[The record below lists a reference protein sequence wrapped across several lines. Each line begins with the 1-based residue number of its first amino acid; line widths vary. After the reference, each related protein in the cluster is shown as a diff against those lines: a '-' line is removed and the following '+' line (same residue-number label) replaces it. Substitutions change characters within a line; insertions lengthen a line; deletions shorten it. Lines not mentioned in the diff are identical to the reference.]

1 MAAWS
6 AAGDEPPSSPI
17 PGFAFQND
25 PFDEPVSPPTRD
37 GTRQRFANFDSQLLA
52 LGPNASPDQAK
63 RALEA
68 HLAETDRRMEEA
80 GRLGTALVAQRK
92 ELEERL
98 QEVVDQQAEGE
109 LSEELKEKLVEIER
123 EYNEVAR
130 ESARAFL
137 PKQRVPSNEG
147 GAEGSPFVPE
157 GRGGRRSVSPSKFET
172 QAVASPAKLSVP
184 NRKVRNQPAQR
195 VHDIEFAAEISTSLI
210 AQVRNLQSILAQKE
224 EELRDIKIERSRL
237 EYDAEG
243 LHQRVKNLDESE
255 SRYKDENWS
264 LETQVHELMAAQ
276 KDAAAR
282 EKKLQQSINNLQSE
296 KNTAQRELDE
306 VKMNHAR
313 LADEYAAAVK
323 THDVEL
329 GAAKRNLVMADS
341 ERFALN
347 RKIEDLTGQN
357 QELAKAISS
366 QRSRMSDRQ
375 ESFGM
380 SEDDLK
386 AASNGDTP
394 DDSPPPSPVKGT
406 PLRHSMLE
414 SETLKTSLS
423 HAQRTIQS
431 LRTNVHREKTEKL
444 ELRRMLQDARDE
456 LEKTR
461 QDPMPEKRRP
471 RKSEANKEF
480 KKPPPRLL
488 GNLRPVRSEIY
499 IDEEDW
505 EDQTDDGTITGNRS
519 FSRQRSSVPP
529 VAESIE
535 TDDFETAHETSDN
548 EREFETANDRSGNTT
563 DDFHTGAE
571 DFSSSDDAMTETDSP
586 SKNTLRGRRQPSPL
600 FTHNGHIESTASTDD
615 EYGFDGRR
623 TPTSQF
629 PPLQSKFPVRANR
642 GGFRRSRQGSEDPS
656 FQSPASYTLSS
667 AATTPQQG
675 VQNLAAELGDF
686 DGSDNES
693 NRSATPNRSIYS
705 RPGSIRCRTV
715 SPPPPVPP
723 VPAMPRLLMVNSS
736 MMTEPMQ
743 ELPANALAAMGDRP
757 VSFVPSEYSEMGTQ
771 YLDDSLAKFP
781 SPPTA
786 KDLGLSFEDAENLK
800 QEHARQI
807 EQLHAENATAHATA
821 VDSLKASHADAIN
834 RALDE
839 AKSRHAQE
847 VENMK
852 LTHAELANKSA
863 EASAAHAAELEALR
877 ADHAARI
884 AQIESELQAQH
895 SSELENLK
903 ASHEKELASAKK
915 QSDTAHRAEL
925 TALVAAH
932 AAQIELA
939 KKQLSAN
946 HEKDLESLKATHAE
960 QIDLSKQG
968 SDEAH
973 AQELEKLKAAHV
985 AQIDEANN
993 NLRATHSQE
1002 LEALKAAHATQV
1014 EQSQKAA
1021 TSAHAAELA
1030 SLAAAHSL
1038 QLKSAKTESDDSLAK
1053 QIELLKATHEEQLQT
1068 SKADADAYLAREL
1081 ESLKATHAEQL
1092 RSTKAD
1098 GETTLARELE
1108 AIHATHA
1115 QQLQSARDES
1125 SARLDRELEGLRA
1138 AHAKQLEE
1146 TKQESQTAQ
1155 AAAIAAL
1162 AATHEKTLE
1171 EVKAKSEAS
1180 HVADVESLKAAHSKE
1195 LDDFKLERDSAQA
1208 AATAALTASHAKEI
1222 ESIKADADA
1231 EMDNQLE
1238 SLRKSHSQELDA
1250 LMESHSKELASL
1262 KESHSTDLAALKA
1275 EHAAASA
1282 QELEGFKAA
1291 LSKQMESTRSEG
1303 DAAHSQQLE
1312 AINAAHS
1319 EIVEAHKRDSAAAA
1333 AALETAKVKHQRQ
1346 LESVKANHERQ
1357 LEALR
1362 SEHAAAKSKEL
1373 SSVFSN
1379 HEAQLAA
1386 ATAALLATK
1395 GKEIDELRSTHNHQ
1409 LAKLSEE
1416 HNASMAKS
1424 QQQASSEHA
1433 AQLEALQ
1440 VELAA
1445 VKAKELDALA
1455 SAHGKQVEA
1464 LQAEYAAAK
1473 AKDFKDMTST
1483 HEKHVQDLRTE
1494 FNSAK
1499 AKELEQMSKTHEESI
1514 KALEAEAAASKLA
1527 ALEELSASHGI
1538 HTKTLGADAEAQK
1551 AKELDALSAMHA
1563 EQLKSRQAEHEAAMA
1578 KLKEEMAASHELKLK
1593 AFGSETGASQARE
1606 LEALRAAHEKDL
1618 AALRDEHEASRAKE
1632 LDELN
1637 MRHGGLLESLRTEHK
1652 TTLDRALANLKATHD
1667 KDIDSL
1673 NGTHASTTA
1682 AALEALKSNHTKQL
1696 DVLKSEHEAD
1706 LVRHLD
1712 SIREEHRSQLE
1723 AQKSGSLAE
1732 KEELVA
1738 GHALELEALRKS
1750 LAVAR
1755 PSLKY
1760 SSVSAVSTEP
1770 IEQTNEE
1777 AESLR
1782 SPKRD
1787 AFIIPRE
1794 NEPLTPAGRR
1804 NKDKNAVPFIAED
1817 ETRQSPSS
1825 VMAGP
1830 ETPESQRPFREMSTN
1845 TDARPSRKPMV
1856 PTSDSSSQTALTS
1869 ESIEHLM
1876 MKKQH
1881 QRTTSSDSVSHS
1893 PYVATPGSPIRHHRR
1908 TSHDSARGDS
1918 GLIAG
1923 AEPIPSRRPG
1933 SSASA
1938 QSSAQA
1944 VPPLPANHREAIEAA
1959 RTGSSSGAGAKGAMG
1974 PPLVPASAYKN
1985 AGRPWT
1991 PRENRPMSPASFASQ
2006 SQPRLGTPTPRAG
2019 RTNSAL
2025 GNAEFNSPTRH
2036 PGRSR
2041 QSSLSSFT
2049 SEIDTRFNTHG
2060 GTMGVDMSDLGT
2072 DPRMI
2077 QAITQT
2083 MIGEYLWKYT
2093 RKAGRGE
2100 MSENRHRRYFWVH
2113 PYTRT
2118 LYWSTSDP
2126 SAAGKTELRAKSVPI
2141 EAVRVVS
2148 DDNPMPPGL
2157 HRKSLVI
2164 ISPGRTIKFTC
2175 TTGQRHET
2183 WFNALSYL
2191 LLRTGDEG
2199 QADTEEM
2206 AGNITQDDVNEF
2218 NPSMGQRS
2226 TNGTRQRGPA
2236 SLSSYNSRTTRTE
2249 SPNVDMMAIPTLTPT
2264 HERTSAR
2271 PGTIGRLSRYGSG
2284 LFNSVGRKSRTGVDN
2299 AIYEAS
2305 EVNDSA
2311 EELRQIIEQQDRES
2325 DRLENVRACCD
2336 GKHDVGTLSHS
2347 SKRNRHSSANHLA
2360 APAHNHA
2367 HPGRSTTPTP
2377 SIPNTLRSRA

>member
-1 MAAWS
+1 MVSCGRRA
-6 AAGDEPPSSPI
+6 PSSPI

-25 PFDEPVSPPTRD
+25 PFDEPASPPTRD

-80 GRLGTALVAQRK
+80 GRLGTALVAQRR

-137 PKQRVPSNEG
+137 PKARVPSNEG
-147 GAEGSPFVPE
+147 GAEGSLAPE
-157 GRGGRRSVSPSKFET
+157 GRSGRRSVSPSKFET
-172 QAVASPAKLSVP
+172 QAIASPAKLSVP

-210 AQVRNLQSILAQKE
+210 AQVRNLQSILAEKE

-276 KDAAAR
+276 KEAADR
-282 EKKLQQSINNLQSE
+282 EKKLQQNINNLQSE

-313 LADEYAAAVK
+313 LADEYTAAVK

-347 RKIEDLTGQN
+347 RKIEDLTSQN
-357 QELAKAISS
+357 QELARAISS

-375 ESFGM
+375 ENFGM
-380 SEDDLK
+380 SEDELK
-386 AASNGDTP
+386 AASRGDTP

-471 RKSEANKEF
+471 RKSETSKEF

-505 EDQTDDGTITGNRS
+505 EDQTDDGTITGNRP
-519 FSRQRSSVPP
+519 FSRQRSSIPP

-586 SKNTLRGRRQPSPL
+586 SKNTLRGRRQPSQL
-600 FTHNGHIESTASTDD
+600 FTQNGHPDSTASTDD

-629 PPLQSKFPVRANR
+629 PPFQHKFPARVSR

-656 FQSPASYTLSS
+656 FQSPASYTQSS

-693 NRSATPNRSIYS
+693 NRSATPNRIYS

-743 ELPANALAAMGDRP
+743 ELPANALATMSDRP
-757 VSFVPSEYSEMGTQ
+757 VSMNTVVSHLAPSEYSEMGTQ
-771 YLDDSLAKFP
+771 YLDDNLAKFP
-781 SPPTA
+781 SPPTSA
-786 KDLGLSFEDAENLK
+786 RDPGLSFEDAENLK

-807 EQLHAENATAHATA
+807 EQLHAENANAHATA
-821 VDSLKASHADAIN
+821 VDSLKASHADAIS

-839 AKSRHAQE
+839 VKSRHAQE

-852 LTHAELANKSA
+852 LTHAELASKSA

-877 ADHAARI
+877 AEHAARI
-884 AQIESELQAQH
+884 AQIESELLAQH
-895 SSELENLK
+895 SSGAGDSQGE
-903 ASHEKELASAKK
+903 AELA
-915 QSDTAHRAEL
+915 
-925 TALVAAH
+925 ALVAAH

-946 HEKDLESLKATHAE
+946 HEKDLESLKAAHAE

-973 AQELEKLKAAHV
+973 AQELEKLKAAHL

-1014 EQSQKAA
+1014 EQSQNAA
-1021 TSAHAAELA
+1021 SSAHAAELA
-1030 SLAAAHSL
+1030 SLAAAHAQ

-1053 QIELLKATHEEQLQT
+1053 QIGLLKATHEEELRT
-1068 SKADADAYLAREL
+1068 SKADADAHLAREL

-1092 RSTKAD
+1092 QSTKAD

-1108 AIHATHA
+1108 AIHAKHA

-1125 SARLDRELEGLRA
+1125 SARLDREMEGLRA
-1138 AHAKQLEE
+1138 THAKQLEE
-1146 TKQESQTAQ
+1146 SKQESESAQ

-1162 AATHEKTLE
+1162 AATHAKTLE
-1171 EVKAKSEAS
+1171 EVKAKNEAS
-1180 HVADVESLKAAHSKE
+1180 HQAAVESLKTAHSKE
-1195 LDDFKLERDSAQA
+1195 LEDFQLERDSAQA
-1208 AATAALTASHAKEI
+1208 AAIAALTASHAKEI
-1222 ESIKADADA
+1222 ASMKADADA
-1231 EMDNQLE
+1231 EMANQLD
-1238 SLRKSHSQELDA
+1238 SLRRSHSQELDA
-1250 LMESHSKELASL
+1250 LMESHTKELASL
-1262 KESHSTDLAALKA
+1262 KESHSSDLATLKA

-1282 QELEGFKAA
+1282 QELESFKTA

-1333 AALETAKVKHQRQ
+1333 AALETAKAKHAQQ
-1346 LESVKANHERQ
+1346 LEAVKANHERQ
-1357 LEALR
+1357 LETLK
-1362 SEHAAAKSKEL
+1362 SEHEAAKSKEL
-1373 SSVFSN
+1373 GNIFSN

-1395 GKEIDELRSTHNHQ
+1395 GKEIDELRSTHNNQ
-1409 LAKLSEE
+1409 LAKLNDE

-1433 AQLEALQ
+1433 AQLEAMQ

-1445 VKAKELDALA
+1445 VKAKELEALT

-1473 AKDFKDMTST
+1473 AKDFKDVTSA
-1483 HEKHVQDLRTE
+1483 HEKHVQTLRAE
-1494 FNSAK
+1494 FDSTK
-1499 AKELEQMSKTHEESI
+1499 AREVEEMTKAHEEAI
-1514 KALEAEAAASKLA
+1514 KALKAEAAASKLA
-1527 ALEELSASHGI
+1527 ALEELSASHGT
-1538 HTKTLGADAEAQK
+1538 HTKSLGAEAEAQK
-1551 AKELDALSAMHA
+1551 AKELDELSAMHA
-1563 EQLKSRQAEHEAAMA
+1563 EQLKARQAEHEAAIV
-1578 KLKEEMAASHELKLK
+1578 KLKEEMAASHELENSK
-1593 AFGSETGASQARE
+1593 
-1606 LEALRAAHEKDL
+1606 ALRAAHEKDL
-1618 AALRDEHEASRAKE
+1618 AALREEHEASRAKE

-1682 AALEALKSNHTKQL
+1682 AALEALKSNHSKQL

-1706 LVRHLD
+1706 LARHLD

-1732 KEELVA
+1732 KEALVA
-1738 GHALELEALRKS
+1738 SHALELEALRKS

-1755 PSLKY
+1755 PSLNY

-1770 IEQTNEE
+1770 IEQANEE
-1777 AESLR
+1777 TGSLR

-1794 NEPLTPAGRR
+1794 REPQTPAGRR
-1804 NKDKNAVPFIAED
+1804 NKDKSAVPFIAED

-1825 VMAGP
+1825 VAVGP
-1830 ETPESQRPFREMSTN
+1830 ETPESQRPFKEMSTN
-1845 TDARPSRKPMV
+1845 TDARPSRKPKL
-1856 PTSDSSSQTALTS
+1856 PTSDNSCQTALTL
-1869 ESIEHLM
+1869 EGIEHLM

-1881 QRTTSSDSVSHS
+1881 QRTTSSDSVTHTPRVPVVIPALSQEPNPS
-1893 PYVATPGSPIRHHRR
+1893 PA
-1908 TSHDSARGDS
+1908 
-1918 GLIAG
+1918 
-1923 AEPIPSRRPG
+1923 RRPG

-1938 QSSAQA
+1938 QSSAQT

-1959 RTGSSSGAGAKGAMG
+1959 RTGSSSGAGARSAMG

-1985 AGRPWT
+1985 GGRPWT
-1991 PRENRPMSPASFASQ
+1991 PRENRPMSPASLASQ

-2025 GNAEFNSPTRH
+2025 GNAEFNSPTRG

-2060 GTMGVDMSDLGT
+2060 GTMGVEMGDLAGT

-2175 TTGQRHET
+2175 TTG
-2183 WFNALSYL
+2183 
-2191 LLRTGDEG
+2191 DEG
-2199 QADTEEM
+2199 QADTEEI

-2218 NPSMGQRS
+2218 NPAMGQRT
-2226 TNGTRQRGPA
+2226 TNGSRPRGPA

-2325 DRLENVRACCD
+2325 DRLENENTTLGRCRTVRR
-2336 GKHDVGTLSHS
+2336 GTDTA
-2347 SKRNRHSSANHLA
+2347 RRIIWPHLRTTMLTPGGRRRLLLRYLLA
-2360 APAHNHA
+2360 RG
-2367 HPGRSTTPTP
+2367 PGRNH
-2377 SIPNTLRSRA
+2377 ITL

>member
-25 PFDEPVSPPTRD
+25 PFDEPIPPPMRD
-37 GTRQRFANFDSQLLA
+37 STRQRFANFDSQLLA

-92 ELEERL
+92 ELEDRL
-98 QEVVDQQAEGE
+98 QEVVDQQAAGG
-109 LSEELKEKLVEIER
+109 LSDELKEKLVEIER
-123 EYNEVAR
+123 DYNEVAR

-137 PKQRVPSNEG
+137 PKSRVPSNEA
-147 GAEGSPFVPE
+147 AEGSPFVPE

-172 QAVASPAKLSVP
+172 QAIGSPTKLSVP
-184 NRKVRNQPAQR
+184 NRKLRNQPAQR

-210 AQVRNLQSILAQKE
+210 AQVRNLQAILAEKE
-224 EELRDIKIERSRL
+224 EELRDIKIEKSRL

-243 LHQRVKNLDESE
+243 FQQRVKILDESE

-264 LETQVHELMAAQ
+264 LETQVHELMSAQ

-282 EKKLQQSINNLQSE
+282 EKKLQQTVNILQSE
-296 KNTAQRELDE
+296 KNSAQRELDE
-306 VKMNHAR
+306 VKLTHAR
-313 LADEYAAAVK
+313 LTDEYAASVK

-329 GAAKRNLVMADS
+329 GAAKRNLIMAES

-375 ESFGM
+375 EVFGM
-380 SEDDLK
+380 NEDDFK
-386 AASNGDTP
+386 TAHGGDTP
-394 DDSPPPSPVKGT
+394 DDSPPPSPIKGT

-461 QDPMPEKRRP
+461 QEPMPEKRRP
-471 RKSEANKEF
+471 RKSETRDF

-519 FSRQRSSVPP
+519 FSKQRSSVPP

-535 TDDFETAHETSDN
+535 TDDFETAHETSDQDQA
-548 EREFETANDRSGNTT
+548 FDTANDRSGNTT

-571 DFSSSDDAMTETDSP
+571 DFSSSDDDMTETDSP
-586 SKNTLRGRRQPSPL
+586 SKNTLRGRRQPSQM
-600 FTHNGHIESTASTDD
+600 FAHNGSIDSTASTDD
-615 EYGFDGRR
+615 EYSFDGRR

-629 PPLQSKFPVRANR
+629 PPLQPRFPVRVNR
-642 GGFRRSRQGSEDPS
+642 DAYRRSRQGSEDPS
-656 FQSPASYTLSS
+656 YQSPASYTHSS
-667 AATTPQQG
+667 TATTPQQG

-693 NRSATPNRSIYS
+693 NRSATPNRSIYNS
-705 RPGSIRCRTV
+705 RPGSCRTV

-723 VPAMPRLLMVNSS
+723 VPAMPRMLMVESG
-736 MMTEPMQ
+736 MMTEPVP
-743 ELPANALAAMGDRP
+743 ELFPITPATVVDRP
-757 VSFVPSEYSEMGTQ
+757 MSMNTVISQFALSEYSEMGTQ

-781 SPPTA
+781 SPPTSA
-786 KDLGLSFEDAENLK
+786 KDLVLSLEEAENLK
-800 QEHARQI
+800 QEHARHI
-807 EQLHAENATAHATA
+807 ENLHAENATAHATA
-821 VDSLKASHADAIN
+821 VDSLKASHADALS

-839 AKSRHAQE
+839 AKSLHAQE
-847 VENMK
+847 VDNMK
-852 LTHAELANKSA
+852 LTHAELASKST

-877 ADHAARI
+877 ADHDAKI
-884 AQIESELQAQH
+884 AQIESELKAQH
-895 SSELENLK
+895 SSELETLK
-903 ASHEKELASAKK
+903 ANHEKELASAKK
-915 QSDTAHRAEL
+915 QSDTAHGAEL
-925 TALVAAH
+925 AALVAAH
-932 AAQIELA
+932 AAQIELV
-939 KKQLSAN
+939 KKQLSAS
-946 HEKDLESLKATHAE
+946 HEKDLESLKATYAE
-960 QIDLSKQG
+960 QLDLSKQG

-973 AQELEKLKAAHV
+973 AEELEKLKAAHL

-993 NLRATHSQE
+993 KLRATHSQE
-1002 LEALKAAHATQV
+1002 LEALKGAHATQV
-1014 EQSQKAA
+1014 EESKDVAH
-1021 TSAHAAELA
+1021 SAHAAELA
-1030 SLAAAHSL
+1030 SLTAAHAL
-1038 QLKSAKTESDDSLAK
+1038 QLKWAKTESEDSLAK
-1053 QIELLKATHEEQLQT
+1053 QIGLLKASHEEQLRT
-1068 SKADADAYLAREL
+1068 SKAEADAYLAREI
-1081 ESLKATHAEQL
+1081 ESLKANHAEQL
-1092 RSTKAD
+1092 QSTKAD

-1108 AIHATHA
+1108 AIQAKHA
-1115 QQLQSARDES
+1115 QQLQSAHEES

-1138 AHAKQLEE
+1138 AHAKELEE
-1146 TKQESQTAQ
+1146 SKQESQSAQ

-1162 AATHEKTLE
+1162 VASHAKTLE
-1171 EVKAKSEAS
+1171 EAKAKSETS
-1180 HVADVESLKAAHSKE
+1180 HLAAIDTLKAAHSKE
-1195 LDDFKLERDSAQA
+1195 LEDFKLERDTAQTA
-1208 AATAALTASHAKEI
+1208 AIAALTASHAKAI
-1222 ESIKADADA
+1222 ASTKADADA
-1231 EMDNQLE
+1231 EMAEQLE
-1238 SLRKSHSQELDA
+1238 SLRK
-1250 LMESHSKELASL
+1250 SHSKELASL
-1262 KESHSTDLAALKA
+1262 KESHSNDLAALRA
-1275 EHAAASA
+1275 EYSAASA

-1333 AALETAKVKHQRQ
+1333 AALESA
-1346 LESVKANHERQ
+1346 KANHERQ
-1357 LEALR
+1357 LESLR

-1373 SSVFSN
+1373 GDLSAK
-1379 HEAQLAA
+1379 HEVQLAA

-1395 GKEIDELRSTHNHQ
+1395 SKEMDELRSTHNDQ
-1409 LAKLSEE
+1409 LAKLDEE
-1416 HNASMAKS
+1416 HSATMAKS
-1424 QQQASSEHA
+1424 LQQAASEHA
-1433 AQLEALQ
+1433 AQLESLQ
-1440 VELAA
+1440 AEMAA
-1445 VKAKELDALA
+1445 VKAKELEALA
-1455 SAHGKQVEA
+1455 SAHGRQVEA
-1464 LQAEYAAAK
+1464 MQAEYAAAK
-1473 AKDFKDMTST
+1473 AMDFEDMTSS
-1483 HEKHVQDLRTE
+1483 HEKQVQALRIE

-1499 AKELEQMSKTHEESI
+1499 ASELEQISKAHDEAI
-1514 KALEAEAAASKLA
+1514 KALRAEAAAAKLA

-1538 HTKTLGADAEAQK
+1538 HTKSLGAEAEALK
-1551 AKELDALSAMHA
+1551 AKELDELSAMHA
-1563 EQLKSRQAEHEAAMA
+1563 AQLKSRQAEHEAAIA
-1578 KLKEEMAASHELKLK
+1578 KMKEDMAASHELKLK
-1593 AFGSETGASQARE
+1593 ALASDTGASQTRE
-1606 LEALRAAHEKDL
+1606 LEALRAAHDKDL

-1637 MRHGGLLESLRTEHK
+1637 MRHSGLLESLRMEHK
-1652 TTLDRALANLKATHD
+1652 ATLDQALANLKNTHD

-1673 NGTHASTTA
+1673 NGTHATTTA
-1682 AALEALKSNHTKQL
+1682 AALEALKSNHSKQL

-1706 LVRHLD
+1706 LARHLD
-1712 SIREEHRSQLE
+1712 SIREEHTSQLE

-1732 KEELVA
+1732 KEKLVA
-1738 GHALELEALRKS
+1738 AHALELEALRKS
-1750 LAVAR
+1750 LAVVR

-1760 SSVSAVSTEP
+1760 STVSAVSTEP
-1770 IEQTNEE
+1770 IEQTIEE
-1777 AESLR
+1777 PESLR

-1787 AFIIPRE
+1787 AFIIPHERE
-1794 NEPLTPAGRR
+1794 PQTPMGRR
-1804 NKDKNAVPFIAED
+1804 GKDKSAVPFIAED

-1830 ETPESQRPFREMSTN
+1830 ETPESQRPFKEMSTN
-1845 TDARPSRKPMV
+1845 TDARPSRKPKV
-1856 PTSDSSSQTALTS
+1856 TTADNSSQTALTS
-1869 ESIEHLM
+1869 EGIEHL

-1881 QRTTSSDSVSHS
+1881 QRTTSSDSVSHT
-1893 PYVATPGSPIRHHRR
+1893 PYVATPGSPIRHQRR
-1908 TSHDSARGDS
+1908 TSQDSNRGDS

-1923 AEPIPSRRPG
+1923 AEPIPARRPG

-1959 RTGSSSGAGAKGAMG
+1959 RTGSSSGSGAKGAMG

-1985 AGRPWT
+1985 GARPWT
-1991 PRENRPMSPASFASQ
+1991 PRENRPMSPASFASH

-2025 GNAEFNSPTRH
+2025 GNVDLHSPSRV

-2049 SEIDTRFNTHG
+2049 SEIETRFNTHG
-2060 GTMGVDMSDLGT
+2060 GTMGVDMSDLAGT

-2093 RKAGRGE
+2093 RKAGRGD

-2191 LLRTGDEG
+2191 LLRTGEDG
-2199 QADTEEM
+2199 QADTEEI

-2218 NPSMGQRS
+2218 NPSVGQRPA
-2226 TNGTRQRGPA
+2226 NGNRSRAAP

-2264 HERTSAR
+2264 HEKSTAR

-2284 LFNSVGRKSRTGVDN
+2284 LFNSMGRKSRTGVDN

-2347 SKRNRHSSANHLA
+2347 SKRNRHSSSNQLN
-2360 APAHNHA
+2360 APTHNHA
-2367 HPGRSTTPTP
+2367 HPGRSSTPTP
-2377 SIPNTLRSRA
+2377 SIPTTLRSRA

>member
-1 MAAWS
+1 MAS
-6 AAGDEPPSSPI
+6 C
-17 PGFAFQND
+17 
-25 PFDEPVSPPTRD
+25 
-37 GTRQRFANFDSQLLA
+37 TRQRFANFDPQLLA
-52 LGPNASPDQAK
+52 LGPNASPEQAK

-80 GRLGTALVAQRK
+80 GRLGTALVAQRQ

-123 EYNEVAR
+123 DYNEVAR
-130 ESARAFL
+130 ETARAFL
-137 PKQRVPSNEG
+137 PKARVPSNEAG
-147 GAEGSPFVPE
+147 EGSLAPE
-157 GRGGRRSVSPSKFET
+157 GKGGRRSVSPSKFEA
-172 QAVASPAKLSVP
+172 QAIASPSKLSIP
-184 NRKVRNQPAQR
+184 NRKLRNQPAQR

-210 AQVRNLQSILAQKE
+210 AQVRNLQSILAEKE
-224 EELRDIKIERSRL
+224 EELRDIKVQKSRL

-243 LHQRVKNLDESE
+243 FQQRVKVLDESE

-264 LETQVHELMAAQ
+264 LETQVHELTAAQ
-276 KDAAAR
+276 RDGANR
-282 EKKLQQSINNLQSE
+282 EKKLQQTVNILQAE
-296 KNTAQRELDE
+296 KNTAQRDLDE

-313 LADEYAAAVK
+313 LADEYAASIK

-329 GAAKRNLVMADS
+329 GAAKRNLIMADS
-341 ERFALN
+341 ERHALN

-375 ESFGM
+375 EVFGM
-380 SEDDLK
+380 NEDDLK
-386 AASNGDTP
+386 AAQNGDTP
-394 DDSPPPSPVKGT
+394 DDSPPPSPIKGT
-406 PLRHSMLE
+406 PLRHTMLE

-471 RKSEANKEF
+471 RKSDTKDF

-505 EDQTDDGTITGNRS
+505 EDQTDDGTITGINRS
-519 FSRQRSSVPP
+519 FSRQRSSVPE

-535 TDDFETAHETSDN
+535 IEDFETAHETSDHDQD
-548 EREFETANDRSGNTT
+548 FDTANDRSGETT

-586 SKNTLRGRRQPSPL
+586 SKNTLRGRRPPSQMYV
-600 FTHNGHIESTASTDD
+600 HKGSIDSTATTDD

-629 PPLQSKFPVRANR
+629 PPLQPRFPVRVNR
-642 GGFRRSRQGSEDPS
+642 GGFRQTRRGSEDPS
-656 FQSPASYTLSS
+656 FSSPASYTLSS

-675 VQNLAAELGDF
+675 IQNLAAELGDF

-693 NRSATPNRSIYS
+693 NRSATPSRSIRYGS
-705 RPGSIRCRTV
+705 RPGSVKSRTV

-723 VPAMPRLLMVNSS
+723 VPAMPRMLMVESG
-736 MMTEPMQ
+736 MMTEP
-743 ELPANALAAMGDRP
+743 LPGLSPIAHSTAVDRHLSMNT
-757 VSFVPSEYSEMGTQ
+757 VISQFAPSEYSEIGTQ
-771 YLDDSLAKFP
+771 YLDQSLAKFP
-781 SPPTA
+781 SPPNTA
-786 KDLGLSFEDAENLK
+786 RDLGLSHEDAENLK
-800 QEHARQI
+800 QEHAKQI

-821 VDSLKASHADAIN
+821 VDSLKASHADALS
-834 RALDE
+834 RALEE

-847 VENMK
+847 VDNMK
-852 LTHAELANKSA
+852 LTHAELANKSV

-877 ADHAARI
+877 ADHEAKI
-884 AQIESELQAQH
+884 AQIASELKAQH
-895 SSELENLK
+895 SSELETLK
-903 ASHEKELASAKK
+903 ANHEKELTSTKK
-915 QSDTAHRAEL
+915 QSDTAHGAEL
-925 TALVAAH
+925 AALVAAH

-939 KKQLSAN
+939 KKQLSAS
-946 HEKDLESLKATHAE
+946 HQKDLDELKAAHTE
-960 QIDLSKQG
+960 QIDRSKQG
-968 SDEAH
+968 SDAAH
-973 AQELEKLKAAHV
+973 AEELENLKAVHL
-985 AQIDEANN
+985 AQIDDANN
-993 NLRATHSQE
+993 KLQTTHSQE

-1014 EQSQKAA
+1014 EQSKDAA
-1021 TSAHAAELA
+1021 TTAHTAELVALAATHAA
-1030 SLAAAHSL
+1030 
-1038 QLKSAKTESDDSLAK
+1038 QLKSAKTESEDSLAK
-1053 QIELLKATHEEQLQT
+1053 EIASLKATHEEQLRT
-1068 SKADADAYLAREL
+1068 SQADSDAHLAREL

-1092 RSTKAD
+1092 QSTKAD
-1098 GETTLARELE
+1098 GNATLAREMDTLQ
-1108 AIHATHA
+1108 AKHT
-1115 QQLQSARDES
+1115 QQLQSAHDES
-1125 SARLDRELEGLRA
+1125 VAHLNRELEGLSA

-1146 TKQESQTAQ
+1146 SKQEGQSTQ

-1162 AATHEKTLE
+1162 AASHAKTLE
-1171 EVKAKSEAS
+1171 EVKAKSENS
-1180 HVADVESLKAAHSKE
+1180 HQSAMDSLKAAHSKE
-1195 LDDFKLERDSAQA
+1195 LENLKQESDTAQA
-1208 AATAALTASHAKEI
+1208 AAIAALTASHAKAI
-1222 ESIKADADA
+1222 ASTKAEADT
-1231 EMDNQLE
+1231 EMAKQLD
-1238 SLRKSHSQELDA
+1238 SLRKSHSQELDS
-1250 LMESHSKELASL
+1250 LMDSHSKELASL
-1262 KESHSTDLAALKA
+1262 KESHRSEIETLRA
-1275 EHAAASA
+1275 EHTAASA

-1319 EIVEAHKRDSAAAA
+1319 EIVEAHKRDKAAAA
-1333 AALETAKVKHQRQ
+1333 AALESA
-1346 LESVKANHERQ
+1346 KANHERQ
-1357 LEALR
+1357 LESAKANHERELESLR
-1362 SEHAAAKSKEL
+1362 SEHAAATSKEL
-1373 SSVFSN
+1373 GHLSSK

-1395 GKEIDELRSTHNHQ
+1395 GREIDEMLSMHNGQ
-1409 LAKLSEE
+1409 LANLKEE
-1416 HNASMAKS
+1416 HNASMTKS
-1424 QQQASSEHA
+1424 MQQASSEHA

-1445 VKAKELDALA
+1445 VKAKELEALA
-1455 SAHGKQVEA
+1455 SAHGRQVEA

-1473 AKDFKDMTST
+1473 AKDFEAMTSS
-1483 HEKHVQDLRTE
+1483 HEKHVQALRTE
-1494 FNSAK
+1494 SDSAK
-1499 AKELEQMSKTHEESI
+1499 AKELEEMSKAHDEAV
-1514 KALEAEAAASKLA
+1514 KALKAEAAAAKLA
-1527 ALEELSASHGI
+1527 ALEELSASYGI
-1538 HTKTLGADAEAQK
+1538 HTKSLGAEAEAQK
-1551 AKELDALSAMHA
+1551 AKELDQLSFMHA
-1563 EQLKSRQAEHEAAMA
+1563 EQLRSRQAEHEDAIA
-1578 KLKEEMAASHELKLK
+1578 KLKDEMATSHELKLK
-1593 AFGSETGASQARE
+1593 AIGTETGASQAKE
-1606 LEALRAAHEKDL
+1606 LEALRAAHATDL

-1637 MRHGGLLESLRTEHK
+1637 MRHSGLLDSLRTEHE
-1652 TTLDRALANLKATHD
+1652 TTLDRALANLKTTHD

-1682 AALEALKSNHTKQL
+1682 AALEALKSNHSKQL

-1706 LVRHLD
+1706 LARHLD
-1712 SIREEHRSQLE
+1712 SIRQEHRSQLE
-1723 AQKSGSLAE
+1723 DQKSGSLAE
-1732 KEELVA
+1732 KEKLVA

-1750 LAVAR
+1750 LAVVK
-1755 PSLKY
+1755 PSLDY
-1760 SSVSAVSTEP
+1760 STVSAVSTEP
-1770 IEQTNEE
+1770 IEQINEE
-1777 AESLR
+1777 PESLR

-1794 NEPLTPAGRR
+1794 REPLTPSGRR
-1804 NKDKNAVPFIAED
+1804 SKDMSAVPFIAED

-1825 VMAGP
+1825 AMAGP
-1830 ETPESQRPFREMSTN
+1830 ETPESQRPFKEMSTN
-1845 TDARPSRKPMV
+1845 TDARPSRKPKV
-1856 PTSDSSSQTALTS
+1856 PTSDNGAQTALTS
-1869 ESIEHLM
+1869 EAIEHLM
-1876 MKKQH
+1876 MKKPH
-1881 QRTTSSDSVSHS
+1881 QRTASSDSVVHT
-1893 PYVATPGSPIRHHRR
+1893 PYVATPGPPIRHQRR
-1908 TSHDSARGDS
+1908 PSHDSARGDS

-1923 AEPIPSRRPG
+1923 AEPIPTRRPG

-1938 QSSAQA
+1938 HSSVQP
-1944 VPPLPANHREAIEAA
+1944 VPPLPANHREVIEAA
-1959 RTGSSSGAGAKGAMG
+1959 RTGSSSGPGAKGAMG
-1974 PPLVPASAYKN
+1974 PPLLPASAYKN
-1985 AGRPWT
+1985 ANRPWT

-2006 SQPRLGTPTPRAG
+2006 SQHRLGTPTPRAG
-2019 RTNSAL
+2019 RTSSAL
-2025 GNAEFNSPTRH
+2025 GNADLQSSPSRH
-2036 PGRSR
+2036 LGRSR

-2049 SEIDTRFNTHG
+2049 SEIETRFNANG
-2060 GTMGVDMSDLGT
+2060 GAMGVDMSDLAGT

-2191 LLRTGDEG
+2191 LLRTGEEG
-2199 QADTEEM
+2199 QADTEEI
-2206 AGNITQDDVNEF
+2206 AGNITQEDVNEF
-2218 NPSMGQRS
+2218 NPAVGQRS
-2226 TNGTRQRGPA
+2226 TNGTRPRAPA

-2249 SPNVDMMAIPTLTPT
+2249 SPNIDMMAIPTLTPT
-2264 HERTSAR
+2264 HERGTAR
-2271 PGTIGRLSRYGSG
+2271 PTTIGRLSRYGSG
-2284 LFNSVGRKSRTGVDN
+2284 LFNSMGRKSRTDQDN

-2347 SKRNRHSSANHLA
+2347 SKRNRHSSSNQLNAT
-2360 APAHNHA
+2360 PHNHA
-2367 HPGRSTTPTP
+2367 HPGRSATPTP
-2377 SIPNTLRSRA
+2377 SIPTTLRSRA

>member
-1 MAAWS
+1 MDMREN
-6 AAGDEPPSSPI
+6 GPLI
-17 PGFAFQND
+17 FA
-25 PFDEPVSPPTRD
+25 
-37 GTRQRFANFDSQLLA
+37 
-52 LGPNASPDQAK
+52 
-63 RALEA
+63 
-68 HLAETDRRMEEA
+68 M
-80 GRLGTALVAQRK
+80 
-92 ELEERL
+92 L
-98 QEVVDQQAEGE
+98 Q
-109 LSEELKEKLVEIER
+109 
-123 EYNEVAR
+123 
-130 ESARAFL
+130 
-137 PKQRVPSNEG
+137 
-147 GAEGSPFVPE
+147 
-157 GRGGRRSVSPSKFET
+157 RSVSPSKFEA
-172 QAVASPAKLSVP
+172 QAIASPSKLGIP
-184 NRKVRNQPAQR
+184 NRKLRNQPAQR

-210 AQVRNLQSILAQKE
+210 AQVRNLQSILAEKD
-224 EELRDIKIERSRL
+224 EELRDIKVEKSRL

-243 LHQRVKNLDESE
+243 LHQRVKVLDESE

-264 LETQVHELMAAQ
+264 LETQVHELTAAQ
-276 KDAAAR
+276 REGSDR
-282 EKKLQQSINNLQSE
+282 EKKLQQSINILQAE
-296 KNTAQRELDE
+296 KNSAQRELDE

-313 LADEYAAAVK
+313 LADEYTASIK

-341 ERFALN
+341 ERHALN

-366 QRSRMSDRQ
+366 TRGRMSDRQ
-375 ESFGM
+375 EVFGM
-380 SEDDLK
+380 GDDEFK
-386 AASNGDTP
+386 TAHGGDTP
-394 DDSPPPSPVKGT
+394 DDSPPPSPIKGT
-406 PLRHSMLE
+406 PLRHTMLE

-471 RKSEANKEF
+471 RKSDTKDF

-505 EDQTDDGTITGNRS
+505 EDQTDDGTITMNRS
-519 FSRQRSSVPP
+519 FSAQRSSVPP

-535 TDDFETAHETSDN
+535 IDDFETAHETSDHDQD
-548 EREFETANDRSGNTT
+548 FETANDRSGNTT

-571 DFSSSDDAMTETDSP
+571 EFSSSDDDAMTETDSP
-586 SKNTLRGRRQPSPL
+586 SKNTLRGRRPPTQMYA
-600 FTHNGHIESTASTDD
+600 HNGSIDSTATTDD

-629 PPLQSKFPVRANR
+629 PPLQPRFPVRVNR
-642 GGFRRSRQGSEDPS
+642 GSFQRPRQGSECPS
-656 FQSPASYTLSS
+656 FSSPASYTHSS

-693 NRSATPNRSIYS
+693 NRSATPSRSIYNS
-705 RPGSIRCRTV
+705 RPGSVKSRTV

-723 VPAMPRLLMVNSS
+723 VPAMPRMLMVESG
-736 MMTEPMQ
+736 MMTEP
-743 ELPANALAAMGDRP
+743 LPGLSPIAHSTAVDRHLSMNT
-757 VSFVPSEYSEMGTQ
+757 VISQFAPSEHSEIGTQ
-771 YLDDSLAKFP
+771 YLDDSLAKSP
-781 SPPTA
+781 SPPTLA
-786 KDLGLSFEDAENLK
+786 RDLGLSHEDAENLK
-800 QEHARQI
+800 QEHAKQI

-821 VDSLKASHADAIN
+821 VDSLKANHADALS
-834 RALDE
+834 RALEE

-847 VENMK
+847 VANMK
-852 LTHAELANKSA
+852 LTHVELANKSA
-863 EASAAHAAELEALR
+863 EASAAHVAELEALR
-877 ADHAARI
+877 ADHEAKI
-884 AQIESELQAQH
+884 AHIESELKAQH
-895 SSELENLK
+895 SSELESLK
-903 ASHEKELASAKK
+903 ANHEKELTSTKK
-915 QSDTAHRAEL
+915 QSDTAHGAEL

-946 HEKDLESLKATHAE
+946 HEKDLDELKAAHTE
-960 QIDLSKQG
+960 QIDISKQG
-968 SDEAH
+968 SDAAH
-973 AQELEKLKAAHV
+973 AEELEKLKVAHLT
-985 AQIDEANN
+985 QIDEANN
-993 NLRATHSQE
+993 KLRATHSQE

-1014 EQSQKAA
+1014 EQSKDSA
-1021 TSAHAAELA
+1021 TSAHTAELVA
-1030 SLAAAHSL
+1030 LAATHAA
-1038 QLKSAKTESDDSLAK
+1038 QLKSAKTESEDTLAK
-1053 QIELLKATHEEQLQT
+1053 EIALLKATHEEQLQK
-1068 SKADADAYLAREL
+1068 SQADSDAHLAREL

-1092 RSTKAD
+1092 QSTKAD
-1098 GETTLARELE
+1098 GDATLARELE
-1108 AIHATHA
+1108 ALQTKHT
-1115 QQLQSARDES
+1115 QQLQSAHDES
-1125 SARLDRELEGLRA
+1125 VAHLNRELEGLKA

-1146 TKQESQTAQ
+1146 SKQESQSAQ
-1155 AAAIAAL
+1155 AAAIATL
-1162 AATHEKTLE
+1162 AASHAKTLE
-1171 EVKAKSEAS
+1171 EVKAKSESS
-1180 HVADVESLKAAHSKE
+1180 HLSAIDSLKAAHSKE
-1195 LDDFKLERDSAQA
+1195 LENFKHESETAQA
-1208 AATAALTASHAKEI
+1208 AAIAALTASHAKAI
-1222 ESIKADADA
+1222 ASTKADADA
-1231 EMDNQLE
+1231 EMAKQLD
-1238 SLRKSHSQELDA
+1238 SLRKFHSQELDS
-1250 LMESHSKELASL
+1250 LMDSHSKELASL
-1262 KESHSTDLAALKA
+1262 KESHSSDLDILRA
-1275 EHAAASA
+1275 EHTAASA

-1319 EIVEAHKRDSAAAA
+1319 EIVEAHKRDKAAAA
-1333 AALETAKVKHQRQ
+1333 AALESAKAQHERQ
-1346 LESVKANHERQ
+1346 LESAKANHERE
-1357 LEALR
+1357 LESLR
-1362 SEHAAAKSKEL
+1362 SEHAAATSKEL
-1373 SSVFSN
+1373 GHLSSK
-1379 HEAQLAA
+1379 HKAELAA
-1386 ATAALLATK
+1386 ATAALLVTK
-1395 GKEIDELRSTHNHQ
+1395 GKETDEILSTHNDQ
-1409 LAKLSEE
+1409 LTNLKKQ

-1424 QQQASSEHA
+1424 MQQASSEHA
-1433 AQLEALQ
+1433 AQLDALQ

-1445 VKAKELDALA
+1445 VKAKELEALA
-1455 SAHGKQVEA
+1455 SAHGRQVEA

-1473 AKDFKDMTST
+1473 AKDFEDMTSS
-1483 HEKHVQDLRTE
+1483 HEKHVQALRTE
-1494 FNSAK
+1494 SESSK
-1499 AKELEQMSKTHEESI
+1499 AKELEEMSKAHDEAV
-1514 KALEAEAAASKLA
+1514 KALKAEAVAAKLA

-1538 HTKTLGADAEAQK
+1538 HTKSLGADAEVQK
-1551 AKELDALSAMHA
+1551 AKELDQLSAKHA
-1563 EQLKSRQAEHEAAMA
+1563 EQLRSRQAEHEATIA

-1593 AFGSETGASQARE
+1593 AIGTETGALQARE
-1606 LEALRAAHEKDL
+1606 LEALRGVHEKDL

-1637 MRHGGLLESLRTEHK
+1637 VRHSGLLESLRTEHK
-1652 TTLDRALANLKATHD
+1652 TTLDRALANLKTTHD

-1682 AALEALKSNHTKQL
+1682 AALEALKSNHSKQL
-1696 DVLKSEHEAD
+1696 DILKSEHEAD
-1706 LVRHLD
+1706 LARHLD
-1712 SIREEHRSQLE
+1712 SIRQEHRSQLE
-1723 AQKSGSLAE
+1723 DQKSGSLAE
-1732 KEELVA
+1732 KEKLVA

-1750 LAVAR
+1750 LAVAK
-1755 PSLKY
+1755 PSLNY
-1760 SSVSAVSTEP
+1760 STVSAVSTEP
-1770 IEQTNEE
+1770 IEQTSEE
-1777 AESLR
+1777 PETLR

-1787 AFIIPRE
+1787 AFIIPHERE
-1794 NEPLTPAGRR
+1794 PQTPSGRR
-1804 NKDKNAVPFIAED
+1804 GKDKSASPFIAED

-1825 VMAGP
+1825 MLGGP
-1830 ETPESQRPFREMSTN
+1830 ETPESQRPFKEMSTN
-1845 TDARPSRKPMV
+1845 TDARPSRKPRV
-1856 PTSDSSSQTALTS
+1856 PTSDNGSQTALTS

-1881 QRTTSSDSVSHS
+1881 QRTTSSDSVVHT
-1893 PYVATPGSPIRHHRR
+1893 PYVATPGSPIRHQRR
-1908 TSHDSARGDS
+1908 PSQDSARGDS

-1923 AEPIPSRRPG
+1923 AEPIPTRRPG

-1938 QSSAQA
+1938 HSSVQP
-1944 VPPLPANHREAIEAA
+1944 VPPLPANHREVIEAA

-1974 PPLVPASAYKN
+1974 PPLLPASAYKN
-1985 AGRPWT
+1985 ANRPWT
-1991 PRENRPMSPASFASQ
+1991 PRESRPMSPASFASQ

-2025 GNAEFNSPTRH
+2025 GNADLHSPSRVM
-2036 PGRSR
+2036 GRSR

-2049 SEIDTRFNTHG
+2049 SEIETRFNTNG
-2060 GTMGVDMSDLGT
+2060 GAMGVDMSDLAGT

-2093 RKAGRGE
+2093 RKAGRGD

-2191 LLRTGDEG
+2191 LLRTGEEG
-2199 QADTEEM
+2199 QADTEEI
-2206 AGNITQDDVNEF
+2206 AGNITQDDVAEF
-2218 NPSMGQRS
+2218 NPSVSQRP
-2226 TNGTRQRGPA
+2226 TNGTQSRAPA

-2249 SPNVDMMAIPTLTPT
+2249 SPNIDMMAIPTLTPT
-2264 HERTSAR
+2264 HERGTAR
-2271 PGTIGRLSRYGSG
+2271 PGTIGRLSRYSSG
-2284 LFNSVGRKSRTGVDN
+2284 LFNSMGRKSRPGQDN

-2311 EELRQIIEQQDRES
+2311 EEIRQIIEQQDRES

-2336 GKHDVGTLSHS
+2336 GKFP
-2347 SKRNRHSSANHLA
+2347 K
-2360 APAHNHA
+2360 
-2367 HPGRSTTPTP
+2367 STPDDASP
-2377 SIPNTLRSRA
+2377 RL

>member
-1 MAAWS
+1 M
-6 AAGDEPPSSPI
+6 
-17 PGFAFQND
+17 
-25 PFDEPVSPPTRD
+25 
-37 GTRQRFANFDSQLLA
+37 
-52 LGPNASPDQAK
+52 
-63 RALEA
+63 
-68 HLAETDRRMEEA
+68 
-80 GRLGTALVAQRK
+80 
-92 ELEERL
+92 L
-98 QEVVDQQAEGE
+98 Q
-109 LSEELKEKLVEIER
+109 
-123 EYNEVAR
+123 
-130 ESARAFL
+130 
-137 PKQRVPSNEG
+137 
-147 GAEGSPFVPE
+147 
-157 GRGGRRSVSPSKFET
+157 RSVSPSKFEA
-172 QAVASPAKLSVP
+172 QAIASPSKLGIP
-184 NRKVRNQPAQR
+184 NRKLRNQPAQR

-210 AQVRNLQSILAQKE
+210 AQVRNLQSILAEKE
-224 EELRDIKIERSRL
+224 EELRDIKVEKSRL

-243 LHQRVKNLDESE
+243 FQQRVKVLDESE

-264 LETQVHELMAAQ
+264 LETQVHELTAAQ
-276 KDAAAR
+276 RDSANR
-282 EKKLQQSINNLQSE
+282 EKKLQQTVSILQAE
-296 KNTAQRELDE
+296 KNSAQRELDE
-306 VKMNHAR
+306 AKMNHAR
-313 LADEYAAAVK
+313 LADEYAASIK

-329 GAAKRNLVMADS
+329 GAAKRNLIMADS
-341 ERFALN
+341 ERHALN

-375 ESFGM
+375 EVIGM
-380 SEDDLK
+380 NDDDFK
-386 AASNGDTP
+386 TAHGGDTP
-394 DDSPPPSPVKGT
+394 DDSPPPSPIKGT
-406 PLRHSMLE
+406 PLRHTMLE

-471 RKSEANKEF
+471 RKSDTKDF

-505 EDQTDDGTITGNRS
+505 EDQTDDGTITNNRS
-519 FSRQRSSVPP
+519 FSTQRSSVPA

-535 TDDFETAHETSDN
+535 TDDFETAHETSDQDQ
-548 EREFETANDRSGNTT
+548 EFDTANDRSGETT

-586 SKNTLRGRRQPSPL
+586 SKNTLRGRRPPSQMYA
-600 FTHNGHIESTASTDD
+600 HKGSIDSTATTDD

-623 TPTSQF
+623 TPTSQY
-629 PPLQSKFPVRANR
+629 PPLQPRFPVRVSR
-642 GGFRRSRQGSEDPS
+642 GGFRRSRQNSEDPS
-656 FQSPASYTLSS
+656 FNSPASYTHSS
-667 AATTPQQG
+667 TATTPQQG
-675 VQNLAAELGDF
+675 IQNLAAELGDF

-693 NRSATPNRSIYS
+693 NRSATPSRSIYNS
-705 RPGSIRCRTV
+705 RPGSIKSRTM

-723 VPAMPRLLMVNSS
+723 VPAMPRMLMVESG
-736 MMTEPMQ
+736 MMTEP
-743 ELPANALAAMGDRP
+743 LPGLSPIAHGTAVDRHLSMNT
-757 VSFVPSEYSEMGTQ
+757 VISQFAPSEYSEIGTQ
-771 YLDDSLAKFP
+771 YLDESLAKFP
-781 SPPTA
+781 SPPTPA
-786 KDLGLSFEDAENLK
+786 RDLGLSHEDAENLK
-800 QEHARQI
+800 QEHAKQI
-807 EQLHAENATAHATA
+807 EQLNAENATAHATA
-821 VDSLKASHADAIN
+821 VDSLKASHADALS
-834 RALDE
+834 RALEE

-847 VENMK
+847 VDNMK

-877 ADHAARI
+877 ADHKAKI
-884 AQIESELQAQH
+884 ALIESELKAQH
-895 SSELENLK
+895 SSELETLK
-903 ASHEKELASAKK
+903 ANHEKELTSTKK

-925 TALVAAH
+925 AALVAAH

-939 KKQLSAN
+939 KKQLSAS
-946 HEKDLESLKATHAE
+946 HEKDLDELKAAHMK
-960 QIDLSKQG
+960 QIDMSKQG
-968 SDEAH
+968 SDAAH
-973 AQELEKLKAAHV
+973 AEELEKLKAAHL
-985 AQIDEANN
+985 AQIEEANN
-993 NLRATHSQE
+993 KLQATHSQE

-1014 EQSQKAA
+1014 EQSKDAA
-1021 TSAHAAELA
+1021 TSAHTAELA
-1030 SLAAAHSL
+1030 ALAATHAA
-1038 QLKSAKTESDDSLAK
+1038 QLKSAKTESEDSLAK
-1053 QIELLKATHEEQLQT
+1053 EIASLKATHEEQLRT
-1068 SKADADAYLAREL
+1068 SQAESDAHLAQEL
-1081 ESLKATHAEQL
+1081 ESLKATHTEQL
-1092 RSTKAD
+1092 QSTKAD
-1098 GETTLARELE
+1098 GDAALARELE
-1108 AIHATHA
+1108 ALQTKHA
-1115 QQLQSARDES
+1115 QQLQSAHDES
-1125 SARLDRELEGLRA
+1125 VAHLNRELESLRV

-1146 TKQESQTAQ
+1146 SKQEGQSAQ

-1162 AATHEKTLE
+1162 AASHAKTLE
-1171 EVKAKSEAS
+1171 EVKAKSESS
-1180 HVADVESLKAAHSKE
+1180 HLSAIDSLKAAHSKE
-1195 LDDFKLERDSAQA
+1195 LENFKHESDTAQA
-1208 AATAALTASHAKEI
+1208 AAIAALTASHAKAI
-1222 ESIKADADA
+1222 ASTKADADA
-1231 EMDNQLE
+1231 EMAKQLD
-1238 SLRKSHSQELDA
+1238 SLRKFHSQELDS
-1250 LMESHSKELASL
+1250 LMDSHSKELASL
-1262 KESHSTDLAALKA
+1262 KEKHSSDLEALRA
-1275 EHAAASA
+1275 EHTAASA

-1291 LSKQMESTRSEG
+1291 LSKQMESTKSEG

-1319 EIVEAHKRDSAAAA
+1319 EIVEAHKRDKAAAA
-1333 AALETAKVKHQRQ
+1333 AALESA
-1346 LESVKANHERQ
+1346 KANHERQ
-1357 LEALR
+1357 LESAKANHERELESLR
-1362 SEHAAAKSKEL
+1362 SEHAAATSKEL
-1373 SSVFSN
+1373 GSLSSK

-1395 GKEIDELRSTHNHQ
+1395 GKEIDEMLSTHNDQ
-1409 LAKLSEE
+1409 LANLKEE
-1416 HNASMAKS
+1416 HKAAMAKS
-1424 QQQASSEHA
+1424 MQQASSEHA

-1445 VKAKELDALA
+1445 VKAKELEALA
-1455 SAHGKQVEA
+1455 SAHGRQVEA

-1473 AKDFKDMTST
+1473 AKDFEDMTSS
-1483 HEKHVQDLRTE
+1483 HEKHVQALRTE
-1494 FNSAK
+1494 SDSAK
-1499 AKELEQMSKTHEESI
+1499 AKELEEMSKAHEEAI
-1514 KALEAEAAASKLA
+1514 KALKAEAAAAKLA
-1527 ALEELSASHGI
+1527 ALEELSTSHGI
-1538 HTKTLGADAEAQK
+1538 HTKSLGAEAEAQK
-1551 AKELDALSAMHA
+1551 AKELDQLSAMHA
-1563 EQLKSRQAEHEAAMA
+1563 EQLRSRQAEHEAAIA
-1578 KLKEEMAASHELKLK
+1578 KLKEEMAANHELKLK
-1593 AFGSETGASQARE
+1593 AIGTETGASQARE

-1637 MRHGGLLESLRTEHK
+1637 MRHSGLLESLRTEHK
-1652 TTLDRALANLKATHD
+1652 TTLDRALANLKTTHD

-1673 NGTHASTTA
+1673 NGTHATTTA
-1682 AALEALKSNHTKQL
+1682 AALEALKSNHSKQL
-1696 DVLKSEHEAD
+1696 DVLKSEHAAD
-1706 LVRHLD
+1706 LARHLD
-1712 SIREEHRSQLE
+1712 DIRQEHRRQLE
-1723 AQKSGSLAE
+1723 DQKSGSLAE
-1732 KEELVA
+1732 KEKLVA

-1750 LAVAR
+1750 LAVAK
-1755 PSLKY
+1755 PSLNY
-1760 SSVSAVSTEP
+1760 STVSAVSTEP
-1770 IEQTNEE
+1770 IEQTNGE

-1782 SPKRD
+1782 SPKLD

-1794 NEPLTPAGRR
+1794 LEPQTPSGRR
-1804 NKDKNAVPFIAED
+1804 GKDKNAVPFIAED

-1825 VMAGP
+1825 AMAGP
-1830 ETPESQRPFREMSTN
+1830 ETPESQRPFKEMSTN
-1845 TDARPSRKPMV
+1845 TDARPSRKPKV
-1856 PTSDSSSQTALTS
+1856 PTSDNGSQTALTS
-1869 ESIEHLM
+1869 EGIEHLM
-1876 MKKQH
+1876 MKKPH
-1881 QRTTSSDSVSHS
+1881 RRTTSSDSVVHT
-1893 PYVATPGSPIRHHRR
+1893 PYVATSGSPIRHQRR
-1908 TSHDSARGDS
+1908 PSQDSARGDS

-1923 AEPIPSRRPG
+1923 AEPIPTRRPG

-1938 QSSAQA
+1938 HSSMHP
-1944 VPPLPANHREAIEAA
+1944 VPPLPANHREVIEAA
-1959 RTGSSSGAGAKGAMG
+1959 RTGSSSGPGAKGAMG
-1974 PPLVPASAYKN
+1974 PPLLPASAYKN
-1985 AGRPWT
+1985 ASRPWT

-2025 GNAEFNSPTRH
+2025 GNADLHSSPSRV

-2049 SEIDTRFNTHG
+2049 SEIDTRFNTNG
-2060 GTMGVDMSDLGT
+2060 GGMGVDMSDLAGT

-2191 LLRTGDEG
+2191 LLRTGEEG
-2199 QADTEEM
+2199 QADTEEI
-2206 AGNITQDDVNEF
+2206 AGNVTQDDVNEF
-2218 NPSMGQRS
+2218 NPAVDRRP
-2226 TNGTRQRGPA
+2226 TNGTRSRAPA

-2264 HERTSAR
+2264 HERGTAR

-2284 LFNSVGRKSRTGVDN
+2284 LFNSMGRKSRTDQDN

-2336 GKHDVGTLSHS
+2336 GKFPKSVPHHTV
-2347 SKRNRHSSANHLA
+2347 
-2360 APAHNHA
+2360 
-2367 HPGRSTTPTP
+2367 PT
-2377 SIPNTLRSRA
+2377 

>member
-1 MAAWS
+1 MVSCGRRA
-6 AAGDEPPSSPI
+6 PSSPI

-37 GTRQRFANFDSQLLA
+37 GARQRFANFDSQLLA

-80 GRLGTALVAQRK
+80 GRLGTALVAQRR

-137 PKQRVPSNEG
+137 PKARVPSNEG
-147 GAEGSPFVPE
+147 GAEGSLVPE

-210 AQVRNLQSILAQKE
+210 AQVRNLQSILAEKE

-276 KDAAAR
+276 KEAADR

-313 LADEYAAAVK
+313 LADEYTAAVK

-347 RKIEDLTGQN
+347 RKIEDLTSQN
-357 QELAKAISS
+357 QELARAISS

-375 ESFGM
+375 ENFGM
-380 SEDDLK
+380 SEDELK
-386 AASNGDTP
+386 AASSGDTP

-471 RKSEANKEF
+471 RKSETSKEF

-519 FSRQRSSVPP
+519 FSRQRSSIPP

-548 EREFETANDRSGNTT
+548 EREFDTANDRSGNTT

-586 SKNTLRGRRQPSPL
+586 SKNTLRGRRQPSQL
-600 FTHNGHIESTASTDD
+600 FTHNGHPDSTASTDD

-629 PPLQSKFPVRANR
+629 PPFQHKFPARVGR

-656 FQSPASYTLSS
+656 FQSPASYTQSS

-723 VPAMPRLLMVNSS
+723 VPAMPRMLMVNSS

-743 ELPANALAAMGDRP
+743 ELPANALATMGDRP
-757 VSFVPSEYSEMGTQ
+757 VSMNTVVSHFAPSEYSEMGTQ
-771 YLDDSLAKFP
+771 YLDDNLAKFP
-781 SPPTA
+781 SPPTSA
-786 KDLGLSFEDAENLK
+786 RDPGLSFEDAENLK

-807 EQLHAENATAHATA
+807 EQLHAENANAHATA
-821 VDSLKASHADAIN
+821 VDSLKASHADAIS

-895 SSELENLK
+895 SSELETLRAN
-903 ASHEKELASAKK
+903 HEKELASAKK

-925 TALVAAH
+925 AALVAAH

-946 HEKDLESLKATHAE
+946 HEKDLESLKAAHAE

-973 AQELEKLKAAHV
+973 AQELEKLKAAHL

-1014 EQSQKAA
+1014 EQSQNAA
-1021 TSAHAAELA
+1021 SSAHAAELA
-1030 SLAAAHSL
+1030 SLAAAHA
-1038 QLKSAKTESDDSLAK
+1038 QELKSAKTESDDSFAK
-1053 QIELLKATHEEQLQT
+1053 QIGLFKATHEEELRT

-1092 RSTKAD
+1092 QSTKAD

-1108 AIHATHA
+1108 AIHTKHA

-1125 SARLDRELEGLRA
+1125 SARLDREMEGLRA
-1138 AHAKQLEE
+1138 THAKQLEE
-1146 TKQESQTAQ
+1146 SKQESQSAQ
-1155 AAAIAAL
+1155 AAAIAGL
-1162 AATHEKTLE
+1162 AATHAKTLE
-1171 EVKAKSEAS
+1171 EVKAKNEAS
-1180 HVADVESLKAAHSKE
+1180 HQAAVESLKTAHSKE
-1195 LDDFKLERDSAQA
+1195 LEDFKLERDSAQA
-1208 AATAALTASHAKEI
+1208 AAIAALTASHAKEI
-1222 ESIKADADA
+1222 ASTKADADA
-1231 EMDNQLE
+1231 EMANQLD

-1250 LMESHSKELASL
+1250 LMDSHAKELASL
-1262 KESHSTDLAALKA
+1262 KESHSTDLATLKA

-1282 QELEGFKAA
+1282 QELESFKAA

-1333 AALETAKVKHQRQ
+1333 AALETAKAKHAQQ
-1346 LESVKANHERQ
+1346 LEAVKANHERQ
-1357 LEALR
+1357 LETLR
-1362 SEHAAAKSKEL
+1362 SEHEAAKSKEL
-1373 SSVFSN
+1373 GNIFSN

-1395 GKEIDELRSTHNHQ
+1395 GKEIDELRSTHNNQ
-1409 LAKLSEE
+1409 LAKLNEE
-1416 HNASMAKS
+1416 HNAFMAKS

-1433 AQLEALQ
+1433 AQLEAMQ

-1445 VKAKELDALA
+1445 VKAKELEALT

-1473 AKDFKDMTST
+1473 AKDFEDMTSA
-1483 HEKHVQDLRTE
+1483 HEKHVQNLRTE
-1494 FNSAK
+1494 FDSTK
-1499 AKELEQMSKTHEESI
+1499 ARELEEMSKTHEEAI
-1514 KALEAEAAASKLA
+1514 KALKAEAAASKLA

-1538 HTKTLGADAEAQK
+1538 HTKSLGAEAEAQK
-1551 AKELDALSAMHA
+1551 AKELDELSAMHA
-1563 EQLKSRQAEHEAAMA
+1563 EQLKARQAEHEAAMV

-1593 AFGSETGASQARE
+1593 ALGSETGASQARE

-1618 AALRDEHEASRAKE
+1618 AALREEHEASRAKE

-1652 TTLDRALANLKATHD
+1652 TALDRALANLKATHD

-1682 AALEALKSNHTKQL
+1682 AALEALKSNHSKQL

-1706 LVRHLD
+1706 LAQHLD

-1732 KEELVA
+1732 KEALVA
-1738 GHALELEALRKS
+1738 SHALELEALRKS

-1755 PSLKY
+1755 PSLNY

-1777 AESLR
+1777 AGSLR

-1794 NEPLTPAGRR
+1794 RDPQTPAGRR
-1804 NKDKNAVPFIAED
+1804 NKDKSAVPFIAED

-1825 VMAGP
+1825 VTAGP
-1830 ETPESQRPFREMSTN
+1830 ETPESQRPFKEMSTN
-1845 TDARPSRKPMV
+1845 TDARPSRKPKV
-1856 PTSDSSSQTALTS
+1856 PTSDNSCQTALTL
-1869 ESIEHLM
+1869 EGIEHLM
-1876 MKKQH
+1876 IKKQH
-1881 QRTTSSDSVSHS
+1881 QRTTSSDSVTHT
-1893 PYVATPGSPIRHHRR
+1893 PYVATPGSPIRHHQRP
-1908 TSHDSARGDS
+1908 SQESARGDS

-1923 AEPIPSRRPG
+1923 AEPIPARRPG

-1938 QSSAQA
+1938 QSSAQT
-1944 VPPLPANHREAIEAA
+1944 VPPLPANHRRPSKQHAQVHRAELAL
-1959 RTGSSSGAGAKGAMG
+1959 GAPWDRRWF
-1974 PPLVPASAYKN
+1974 PPLPTRTVEDP
-1985 AGRPWT
+1985 GR
-1991 PRENRPMSPASFASQ
+1991 R
-2006 SQPRLGTPTPRAG
+2006 PRLGTPTPRAG

-2025 GNAEFNSPTRH
+2025 GNAEFNSPTRG

-2060 GTMGVDMSDLGT
+2060 GTMGVDMGDLAGT

-2100 MSENRHRRYFWVH
+2100 I
-2113 PYTRT
+2113 
-2118 LYWSTSDP
+2118 DP
-2126 SAAGKTELRAKSVPI
+2126 SAAGKAELRAKSVPI

-2199 QADTEEM
+2199 QADTEEI

-2218 NPSMGQRS
+2218 NPAMGQRT
-2226 TNGTRQRGPA
+2226 TNGSRPRGPA

-2284 LFNSVGRKSRTGVDN
+2284 LFSSVGRKSRTGVDN

-2377 SIPNTLRSRA
+2377 SIPTTSRSRT